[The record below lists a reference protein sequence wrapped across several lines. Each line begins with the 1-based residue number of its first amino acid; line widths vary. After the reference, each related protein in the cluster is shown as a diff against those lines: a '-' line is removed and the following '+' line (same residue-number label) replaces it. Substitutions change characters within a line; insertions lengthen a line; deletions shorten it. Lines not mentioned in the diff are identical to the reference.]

1 MPARAPE
8 VKQAPASAQKKRRP
22 VEPFR
27 DVIRLTRMSIP
38 RRHPAPPPPRSQSG
52 SLPLALPALS
62 VRGAIALLALALLA
76 GLSVM
81 VPVRGEVLG
90 LASGIAG
97 VLAVALIVP
106 EPERRPLLA
115 LGWGALAFALPV
127 ALVLARPGLPL
138 GLGLACGAA
147 GLWTLFCLTADRV
160 LPRP

>member
-1 MPARAPE
+1 MPAPAPE

-38 RRHPAPPPPRSQSG
+38 RRHPAPLSPRSHPG
-52 SLPLALPALS
+52 PHPLTLPALS
-62 VRGAIALLALALLA
+62 LRGAVVLLGLALLA
-76 GLSVM
+76 GLAAM

-90 LASGIAG
+90 LAGGIAG

-127 ALVLARPGLPL
+127 ALVLARPGLPI

-147 GLWTLFCLTADRV
+147 GLWTLLCLTAERA
-160 LPRP
+160 LPHP

>member
-1 MPARAPE
+1 M
-8 VKQAPASAQKKRRP
+8 RRP

-27 DVIRLTRMSIP
+27 NVIRLTRMSIP
-38 RRHPAPPPPRSQSG
+38 RRHPAPPSPRSQSG

-62 VRGAIALLALALLA
+62 VRGAIVLLALALLA

-127 ALVLARPGLPL
+127 SLVLARPGLPL

-147 GLWTLFCLTADRV
+147 GLWTLLCLTADRT
-160 LPRP
+160 LPRL

>member
-1 MPARAPE
+1 
-8 VKQAPASAQKKRRP
+8 
-22 VEPFR
+22 
-27 DVIRLTRMSIP
+27 MSIP

-62 VRGAIALLALALLA
+62 VRGAFALLALALLA

>member
-1 MPARAPE
+1 
-8 VKQAPASAQKKRRP
+8 
-22 VEPFR
+22 
-27 DVIRLTRMSIP
+27 MSIP
-38 RRHPAPPPPRSQSG
+38 RRHPAPPPPRSHSG

-62 VRGAIALLALALLA
+62 VRGAIVLLALALLA

-147 GLWTLFCLTADRV
+147 GLWTLFCLTADRA
-160 LPRP
+160 LPRL